1 MDDTDKV
8 EEAIK
13 RIVLEWPR
21 NPRWIYTSP
30 DGVKVY
36 RAMRQDVCPEIFKN
50 DKGTPNKQLYT
61 VNSEVVGKDNDYGNK
76 ENKAW

>member
-1 MDDTDKV
+1 MDD
-8 EEAIK
+8 
-13 RIVLEWPR
+13 
-21 NPRWIYTSP
+21 
-30 DGVKVY
+30 VKVY
-36 RAMRQDVCPEIFKN
+36 RSMRQDVCPEIFKN